1 MIRKRAIAEKAQE
14 EQTLYRMP
22 KEVSEWIERA
32 SSTMKHQQSK
42 IDDLTKEV
50 KELKIYKKWAEK
62 KILSAEPDDN

>member
-1 MIRKRAIAEKAQE
+1 
-14 EQTLYRMP
+14 MP

-62 KILSAEPDDN
+62 KILSNEPDEN

>member
-1 MIRKRAIAEKAQE
+1 MIRKKVIAAKAAE
-14 EQTLYRMP
+14 EQTFRMP

-50 KELKIYKKWAEK
+50 KELKLYKKWAEK
-62 KILSAEPDDN
+62 KILSNEPDDN

>member
-1 MIRKRAIAEKAQE
+1 MIRKKVIAAKTAE
-14 EQTLYRMP
+14 EQTFRMP

>member
-1 MIRKRAIAEKAQE
+1 
-14 EQTLYRMP
+14 MP